1 MTTRGGP
8 GRGQHHN
15 KTNRRD
21 EMISY
26 AVALKDG
33 TGGTVTG
40 EVMVGDIVTVT
51 LHDENGVPVQ
61 VVGEVV
67 AVLEEVAA

>member
-1 MTTRGGP
+1 
-8 GRGQHHN
+8 
-15 KTNRRD
+15 
-21 EMISY
+21 MISY